1 MSDSISITEQV
12 TQITIVEEATVVY
25 EIGVPGPR
33 GPAGIDLTYVHDQLV
48 ASATWTIH
56 HQLNK
61 YPSITVVD
69 SGGNLIEGDI
79 TYTDINTAVV
89 RFSVAFGGQAFCN

>member
-1 MSDSISITEQV
+1 MSETINITEQV
-12 TQITIVEEATVVY
+12 TRITIVEEATTVM

-33 GPAGIDLTYVHDQLV
+33 GPVGLDLTYVHDQLV

-69 SGGNLIEGDI
+69 SGGNLVEGDI
-79 TYTDINTAVV
+79 SYSDINTADQ
-89 RFSVAFGGQAFCN
+89 RYNPR